1 MKRIIILLV
10 AIGLI
15 LVSCSKDS
23 TKNRVYSSSWDNT
36 PIVVEQK
43 NDDGNYNKINEITDA
58 TQVERLIKALKGAN
72 WEENI
77 DVDIEPPDY
86 RFVWNSF
93 HHNVW
98 VIEATGRL
106 QLTIDERSNFVTLS
120 KSSSKIVFEILT
132 DKEFKDHK

>member
-1 MKRIIILLV
+1 MKRIIILFI
-10 AIGLI
+10 AIGFI
-15 LVSCSKDS
+15 LVGCSKDT
-23 TKNRVYSSSWDNT
+23 TKNRVYNHTWDDT

-43 NDDGNYNKINEITDA
+43 DSTGDYKKINEITD
-58 TQVERLIKALKGAN
+58 TTKVEKLITALKNAN
-72 WEENI
+72 WEENT

-86 RFVWNSF
+86 RFAWNSF

-98 VIEATGRL
+98 VIEETGRL

-132 DKEFKDHK
+132 DNKFKVNK

>member
-1 MKRIIILLV
+1 MKRIIILLI

-43 NDDGNYNKINEITDA
+43 NNYGDYNKINEITDA
-58 TQVERLIKALKGAN
+58 TQVERLIKALKNAN
-72 WEENI
+72 WEENT

-132 DKEFKDHK
+132 GEELQEHK